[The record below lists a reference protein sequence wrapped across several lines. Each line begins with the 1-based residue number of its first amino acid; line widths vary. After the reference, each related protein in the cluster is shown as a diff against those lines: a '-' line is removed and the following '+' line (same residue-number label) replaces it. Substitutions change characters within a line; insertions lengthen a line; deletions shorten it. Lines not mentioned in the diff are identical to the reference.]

1 MLKPALI
8 ERYNQLFDQAEAAVR
23 NCPTELERVKRSR
36 LSLLYSELEIMRTIA
51 DTDKDSLA
59 SNPKIGNQSID
70 AIRYCQLYRERYLIK
85 ESNLAQN
92 AQIIYLEQ
100 PSGKYAKA
108 DKTTLT
114 DGILR
119 GLNYVDDWIG
129 WEGKNGSL
137 IIDLGEI
144 KPVKKN

>member
-59 SNPKIGNQSID
+59 RKLDYFEKEIRYFSNPKIGNQSID

-119 GLNYVDDWIG
+119 GLNYVDD
-129 WEGKNGSL
+129 
-137 IIDLGEI
+137 
-144 KPVKKN
+144 